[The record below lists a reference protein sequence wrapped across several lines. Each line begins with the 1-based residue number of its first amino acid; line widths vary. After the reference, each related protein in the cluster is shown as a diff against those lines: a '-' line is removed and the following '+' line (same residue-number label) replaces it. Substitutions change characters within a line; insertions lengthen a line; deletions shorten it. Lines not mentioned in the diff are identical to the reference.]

1 MGLLWGK
8 EMGDTGRTL
17 VSFPPRPPWLFIDME
32 GNDPYLTPFLSDVL
46 EKSCVLFMKPL
57 ITKLKHLAPWLMA
70 VAIFAYLFN
79 LYPPGQIWAALHYVN
94 FLWFTLFAVGYFL
107 VVYVVDCWSVQHVIS
122 TLSHPISLRDT
133 LLARGVTYLIMIIN
147 YPASQAAFAYYL
159 KRKRHIPIFDCL
171 SIFLFVIIVDLMW
184 VVTLAFIGSH
194 FQPLIVGSVDFAPTI
209 RMAALAVGVG
219 FIVWIGFWQRWLGRI
234 FRIKKRWSWLERF
247 RAHRVFGI
255 FPKAKFMDY
264 LTTAVM
270 RIPIHVSIIFSI
282 YVVVMTFDVFIPFV
296 NILGTLPIVLFIG
309 TLPITP
315 GGLGTTNAAMVH
327 LLAPKM
333 QGDVF
338 SSGTITPQELMLTV
352 SLLWMFA
359 NYFLKMLL
367 GVILLR
373 SVSRDLFRPTT

>member
-1 MGLLWGK
+1 MG
-8 EMGDTGRTL
+8 
-17 VSFPPRPPWLFIDME
+17 PWI
-32 GNDPYLTPFLSDVL
+32 G
-46 EKSCVLFMKPL
+46 
-57 ITKLKHLAPWLMA
+57 KLKHLVPWLVA
-70 VAIFAYLFN
+70 AAIFVYLFN
-79 LYPPGQIWAALHYVN
+79 LYPPAQVWAALHYVN
-94 FLWFTLFAVGYFL
+94 FLWFTLFAIVYFL

-159 KRKRHIPIFDCL
+159 KRKRRIPIFDCL

-184 VVTLAFIGSH
+184 VVTLAFIGLH
-194 FQPLIVGSVDFAPTI
+194 FQSLIVGSVDFAPTI

-219 FIVWIGFWQRWLGRI
+219 FIVWVGFWQRWLGRI
-234 FRIKKRWSWLERF
+234 FRIKKKWGWLERF
-247 RAHRVFGI
+247 RAHHVFGI
-255 FPKAKFMDY
+255 FPKAGFMDY
-264 LTTAVM
+264 LKTAVM

-282 YVVVMTFDVFIPFV
+282 YIVVMTFDVFIPFV

-333 QGDVF
+333 QGDIF
-338 SSGTITPQELMLTV
+338 SLGTMTPEELMLTV

-359 NYFLKMLL
+359 NYSLKMLL

-373 SVSRDLFRPTT
+373 SVSRELFRPTADVPEEVAEKEATHLGGTI